1 MPFKGEH
8 MPFNII
14 RNDIVNMKVDA
25 IVNAANPELKQGGGV
40 CGRIFE
46 AAGAQA
52 MTKACDALGTCDFG
66 KAVITPGFN
75 LPAKAVIHAVGPVW
89 RGGNQGEE
97 QLLRNAYRF
106 SLELAK
112 QNGFES
118 IAFPLISSGNFGFP
132 YEPAFAIALDEINR
146 FLFEEDLDVTLV
158 VFDNTATAM
167 GRLRNKDLAT
177 YIDDH
182 YVDEHLDFYR
192 PSFMRK
198 RPEPL
203 ENDFLA
209 ITKPPK
215 QSLASEAKI
224 DFPEEI
230 TFSDALLAYVD
241 AKGMTDPEVYKRSNI
256 DRKHF
261 SKIRSDKYYNPKKST
276 VLALAIGL
284 KLNLRESKD
293 LLARAGYAFS
303 PCDKRDLIVK
313 YFIER
318 GEFDIMK
325 VNGALFDHDQRLL
338 GY

>member
-1 MPFKGEH
+1 
-8 MPFNII
+8 
-14 RNDIVNMKVDA
+14 A
-25 IVNAANPELKQGGGV
+25 IG
-40 CGRIFE
+40 F
-46 AAGAQA
+46 
-52 MTKACDALGTCDFG
+52 CDFG

-75 LPAKAVIHAVGPVW
+75 LPVKAVIHTVGPVW

-97 QLLRNAYRF
+97 ELLRSAYRS

-132 YEPAFAIALDEINR
+132 YESAFAIALDEINR
-146 FLFEEDLDVTLV
+146 FLLEDDLDVTLV
-158 VFDNTATAM
+158 VFDNTATAIAKF
-167 GRLRNKDLAT
+167 RNKDLLT
-177 YIDDH
+177 YINDH
-182 YVDEHLDFYR
+182 YVDEHLDTNR
-192 PSFMRK
+192 PNYIRDLPHPFMVHAYPMSRK
-198 RPEPL
+198 EL
-203 ENDFLA
+203 SD
-209 ITKPPK
+209 I
-215 QSLASEAKI
+215 EAKF
-224 DFPEEI
+224 DFPEEV
-230 TFSDALLAYVD
+230 TFSDALLAFVD

-261 SKIRSDKYYNPKKST
+261 SKIRSDKYYNPKKTT

-284 KLNLRESKD
+284 KLNLKESKD

-303 PCDKRDLIVK
+303 PCDKRDVIVK

-325 VNGALFDHDQRLL
+325 VNGALFDFDQKLL

>member
-1 MPFKGEH
+1 

-25 IVNAANPELKQGGGV
+25 IVNAANPELKHGGGV
-40 CGRIFE
+40 SGRIFE

-52 MTKACDALGTCDFG
+52 MTEACDAIGNCDFG

-75 LPAKAVIHAVGPVW
+75 LPVKAVIHAVGPVW
-89 RGGNQGEE
+89 RGGSQGEE
-97 QLLRNAYRF
+97 KLLRSAYRS

-132 YEPAFAIALDEINR
+132 YESAFAIALDEINR
-146 FLFEEDLDVTLV
+146 FLFEDDMDVTLV

-167 GRLRNKDLAT
+167 ARFRNKDLLT
-177 YIDDH
+177 YINDH
-182 YVDEHLDFYR
+182 YVDEHLDRNR
-192 PSFMRK
+192 PNYLRD
-198 RPEPL
+198 RPEHL
-203 ENDFLA
+203 DVAFSA
-209 ITKPPK
+209 IPKPRK
-215 QSLASEAKI
+215 LSSDSAAKI

-261 SKIRSDKYYNPKKST
+261 SKIRSDKYYNPKKTT

-303 PCDKRDLIVK
+303 PCDKRDVIVK

-325 VNGALFDHDQRLL
+325 VNGALFDFDQKLL

>member
-1 MPFKGEH
+1 

-25 IVNAANPELKQGGGV
+25 IVNAANPELKHGGGV
-40 CGRIFE
+40 SGRIFE

-52 MTKACDALGTCDFG
+52 MTEACDAIGFCDFG

-75 LPAKAVIHAVGPVW
+75 LPVKAVIHAVGPVW

-97 QLLRNAYRF
+97 ELLRSAYRS

-132 YEPAFAIALDEINR
+132 YESAFAIALDEINR
-146 FLFEEDLDVTLV
+146 FLYEEDLDVTLV

-167 GRLRNKDLAT
+167 ARFRNKDLLS
-177 YIDDH
+177 YINDH
-182 YVDEHLDFYR
+182 YVDEHLDKNRRRYIR
-192 PSFMRK
+192 DY
-198 RPEPL
+198 PEALDVAFSADP
-203 ENDFLA
+203 
-209 ITKPPK
+209 KPAN
-215 QSLASEAKI
+215 QVLASEPKI

-261 SKIRSDKYYNPKKST
+261 SKIRSDKYYSPKKTT

-303 PCDKRDLIVK
+303 PCDKRDVIVK

-325 VNGALFDHDQRLL
+325 VNGALFDYDQRLL